1 MSNKGFAERAAQVQD
16 KAKEVM
22 EEAGGVLSRAR
33 GMFSGDAQF
42 FSAVPSREQL
52 RKALDDASIPTK
64 KDGMKGILAQMCLGT
79 DMSGLFPDVVRNI
92 HVPSIELRKLIYNF
106 IVHYCDERPNE
117 ALLSI
122 SAFQKDLMDRSVHVR
137 SLALRVLASIR
148 ISSIQPVVML
158 AIKKCMTDTSPLVR
172 RTAAIAAIKAFR
184 ISRGDAL
191 DQCVEVIAKL
201 LGDKVMD
208 VTGAAAAAWLEICPT
223 RYDLIHR
230 EYRRICR
237 ALPESSEWAQVP
249 ILRMLTRYC
258 RSQFADPQKQ
268 IAEKQQARN
277 SKGAA
282 GGGGKNK
289 KNDSDSSDED
299 SDKDAEAKK
308 KNAKVVEEEPAE
320 ESSSEEDEVES
331 FFADKKSKKPTTT
344 SKKATSKKAVPKKAV
359 ITASKKSKGGDDD
372 SRASSPDDM
381 DLGRIM
387 DIADDHRLLLQS
399 IKPLLHSANRAVVLH
414 TIALYYHCAPVDMLD
429 QCAKPLLRVLNGPK
443 ECALPALVAAN
454 SVMAKRLTAFIP
466 YIQDF
471 FPLPTDTLQERELKL
486 RILAKLATRDNL
498 PVLTKELNTHF
509 RVMDIRHTLGAIQG
523 MTLIA
528 FSVPNCSRDILR
540 QLLPLLQ
547 HRDSDV
553 VSEVVVA
560 LRQVVCLGNDATQTL
575 KTIQQLAR
583 GIITKKITTPQAR
596 ASVLWLVADNL
607 KAHPTITQMA
617 PDMFR
622 FFLTSFKEDPI
633 VVRRQLLFLGQKIYL
648 IMEGDNDLT
657 NRFKTM
663 LNYLLELV
671 RFDVNYDL
679 RDAGNMLSQAL
690 DKTGD
695 AFKLL
700 KAADEYTAT
709 HKPAPEL
716 QDPFGD
722 RSALELTSMSHLVGF
737 SSLKH
742 VELPLW
748 AEVSAPDSLR
758 DPPQQTLSGGS
769 NALFNDDS
777 DSTSS
782 SSSSSDDKASSSS
795 SSSSDS
801 DKDSDDDDAAASK
814 KKPKAAATPAAGKA
828 AVAAPKISVSKP
840 KIQVAIKT
848 ISKPTAP
855 APGKGE
861 RILQDF
867 FGNSKKPVAG
877 ASTTPPKHADPS
889 VSQEKKDE
897 SDEE

>member
-1 MSNKGFAERAAQVQD
+1 
-16 KAKEVM
+16 M

-158 AIKKCMTDTSPLVR
+158 AIKKCMTDASPLVR
-172 RTAAIAAIKAFR
+172 RTAAIASIKAFR

-191 DQCVEVIAKL
+191 DQCVEIIAKL

-258 RSQFADPQKQ
+258 RAQFADPQKQ

-277 SKGAA
+277 SKGA
-282 GGGGKNK
+282 GGGAAGKNK
-289 KNDSDSSDED
+289 KNDSDSSDDD
-299 SDKDAEAKK
+299 SAKDAEAKK
-308 KNAKVVEEEPAE
+308 GAKVAAEEEEAAAAE
-320 ESSSEEDEVES
+320 EASSEEDEVEN
-331 FFADKKSKKPTTT
+331 FFADKKSKKATA
-344 SKKATSKKAVPKKAV
+344 KKPAVASKKAVPKKAV
-359 ITASKKSKGGDDD
+359 ISSSSKKSKGGDDD
-372 SRASSPDDM
+372 DADSRASSPDM

-387 DIADDHRLLLQS
+387 DITNDHRLLLQS

-454 SVMAKRLTAFIP
+454 SVMAKRLAAFIP

-560 LRQVVCLGNDATQTL
+560 LRQVVCLGNDASQTL

-657 NRFKTM
+657 NRFKAM

-700 KAADEYTAT
+700 KAADEHTAA

-758 DPPQQTLSGGS
+758 DPPQQTLSGGN
-769 NALFNDDS
+769 NALFNDS
-777 DSTSS
+777 DSTTS

-795 SSSSDS
+795 SSSSADS
-801 DKDSDDDDAAASK
+801 DKDSDDDDAAAAASK
-814 KKPKAAATPAAGKA
+814 KKPKATAPAAAATV
-828 AVAAPKISVSKP
+828 AVAASKISVVKP
-840 KIQVAIKT
+840 KIQVSIKT

-877 ASTTPPKHADPS
+877 GGASTTPPKHADPS
-889 VSQEKKDE
+889 VSQEKKEE